1 MVTKLVSL
9 KKRVLYNYIDNCIS
23 THLFHHIPKASIGEN
38 NIDELVVEMTE
49 GFFLGILL
57 LLSKQSNGRLQS
69 TS

>member
-1 MVTKLVSL
+1 M
-9 KKRVLYNYIDNCIS
+9 
-23 THLFHHIPKASIGEN
+23 GEN

>member
-23 THLFHHIPKASIGEN
+23 THLFHRIPKASIGEN